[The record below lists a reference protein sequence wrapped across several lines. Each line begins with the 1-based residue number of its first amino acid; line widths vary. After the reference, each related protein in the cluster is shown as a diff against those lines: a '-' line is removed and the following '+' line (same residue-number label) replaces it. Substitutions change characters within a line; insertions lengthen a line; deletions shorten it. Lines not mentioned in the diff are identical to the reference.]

1 MSTTDIDICAHAL
14 VMIGAEPLTSFTDGT
29 TESKACS
36 NLYETTVRDQ
46 LSRYR
51 WRFAS
56 ALVQLSR
63 LDDEP
68 VARWDAAYQLPTDM
82 LSLTSVYVNDKPVDF
97 DRFEDRVF
105 CDVDSATEV
114 YAEGIYRIDERF
126 WPPYFITLI
135 EYQMAS
141 LLAHS
146 IAAQVDTADWL
157 DKKAVR
163 QAAIARTLDAQART
177 APRIDTTRLVT
188 YRFRSTG

>member
-14 VMIGAEPLTSFTDGT
+14 VMIGANPITSFSDGT
-29 TESKACS
+29 TEATACA

-63 LDDEP
+63 LEDEP
-68 VARWDAAYQLPTDM
+68 AARWDAAYQLPAEM
-82 LSLTSVYVNDKPVDF
+82 LSLTSVYAFDQPIDF

-105 CDVDSATEV
+105 CDADESTEV
-114 YAEGIYRIDERF
+114 YAEGIYRVAEQF
-126 WPPYFITLI
+126 WPPYFITLV

-146 IAAQVDTADWL
+146 VAAQVDTADWL

-177 APRIDTTRLVT
+177 APKIDTTRLVRG
-188 YRFRSTG
+188 RFRNAD